1 MFRHARGRELAAALL
16 NGDDAMGTGRKGKS
30 LISVC
35 EGPYSPDSFKPAI
48 GAIYFRNFLSGGEH
62 VMVPRVKRPT
72 PPDEHWLTKTAFVLM
87 ITGLVAVEV
96 VLRTGIL
103 AVPENWPH

>member
-1 MFRHARGRELAAALL
+1 
-16 NGDDAMGTGRKGKS
+16 
-30 LISVC
+30 
-35 EGPYSPDSFKPAI
+35 
-48 GAIYFRNFLSGGEH
+48 
-62 VMVPRVKRPT
+62 MVPRVKWPT

-103 AVPENWPH
+103 AVPENWPR